1 MADNVAVTPGS
12 GATLAADDIGGVLYG
27 RTKIVIGNDGV
38 NGGDVSASNP
48 MPVTG
53 ALTDTQLR
61 ATAVPVSDGG
71 GSLTVDGT
79 VAVSG
84 SVAVTGTFWQA
95 TQPVSAASL
104 PLPTGAASETTL
116 GGVLTTTAFQARTPA
131 LGQAAM
137 ASSSPVVIASD
148 QSTVPVNQAGVSATG
163 SLGALNA
170 TVALSLNGASGWAVD
185 LRGTFVAT
193 VTFQGTIDG
202 TNWFTIAVLPAGGTV
217 SVASVTT
224 ATAVGAWWGNAT
236 GLQQVRATATA
247 YTSGSVTVVLR
258 AMQAAGVVTALVS
271 GATTTPVSGTVT
283 ANIGTG
289 SIAAGTNAIG
299 DVGQQYR
306 ASATGGASFV
316 AVMSPATPAATV
328 CKASAG
334 RLLGFQLQNSSA
346 AIRSVKFWN
355 TAQGSVTL
363 GTTAALFEVD
373 IPAGGRAEFTLEGG
387 IGFATAIT
395 YAVTGAKG
403 LTDNTGTLGVN
414 DVSGALYFA

>member
-27 RTKIVIGNDGV
+27 RTKIVIGDDGV

-61 ATAVPVSDGG
+61 ATAVPVS
-71 GSLTVDGT
+71 
-79 VAVSG
+79 
-84 SVAVTGTFWQA
+84 GTFWQA

-104 PLPTGAASETTL
+104 PLPTGAATEATL
-116 GGVLTTTAFQARTPA
+116 STMNGKLPSP
-131 LGQAAM
+131 GQALM
-137 ASSSPVVIASD
+137 AASQPVVIASN
-148 QSTVPVNQAGVSATG
+148 QTAIPTVETATVYTGAAAQTAVVNNILESVSGSAGTACENFRAASVQVVSTG
-163 SLGALNA
+163 SG
-170 TVALSLNGASGWAVD
+170 
-185 LRGTFVAT
+185 GTFI
-193 VTFQGTIDG
+193 FEQSNDN
-202 TNWFTIAVLPAGGTV
+202 TNWIALPVFNA
-217 SVASVTT
+217 ALVTAVPITAAIT
-224 ATAVGAWWGNAT
+224 ATASQIIYT
-236 GLQQVRATATA
+236 FPVRARFVRLRIATLI
-247 YTSGSVTVVLR
+247 TGGSI
-258 AMQAAGVVTALVS
+258 QAFTRFSSDPWVPAAFLVAS
-271 GATTTPVSGTVT
+271 NVAANLAATVSGTVT

-387 IGFATAIT
+387 IAFATAIT